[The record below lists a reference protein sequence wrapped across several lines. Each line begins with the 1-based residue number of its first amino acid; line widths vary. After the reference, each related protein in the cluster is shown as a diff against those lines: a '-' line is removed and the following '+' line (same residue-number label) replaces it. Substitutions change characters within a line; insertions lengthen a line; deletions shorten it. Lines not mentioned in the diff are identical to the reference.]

1 MTFEIAS
8 TNNVV
13 KAIAAGTAPRPAQM
27 AAARGILPLPQADLL
42 EALVVLS
49 KSSDEEIASTA
60 LSTLADQDEGTLLT
74 VVSSDNAPAL
84 VLDHYAGSSSSS
96 HAVAEALVRN
106 PSTPVEALT
115 GLARST
121 RSPELLE
128 LFSLNQQLLIKEP
141 GILEAIIANPNKSA
155 EAERRARETKKE
167 FFEKER
173 GAEQIVRELRAQ
185 GKDAA
190 AEFIE
195 TAEFAKNIGSDAAQE
210 AMSVDDAMFI
220 ADFIEVPDSEVDDSW
235 LSLEYIEE
243 IYEETDSQRRA
254 VMDKIIGEL
263 RADDEITNERISMI
277 NRIMMMNMRDRMKL
291 AMKGNREARNIL
303 IRDPNKIISTAVI
316 QNPKITEQEVE
327 QVAAMRSI
335 NHDVLRQ
342 IAINRSWVRN
352 YKIIHLLCLNPKT
365 PLSNV
370 MSFLPRLQMKDLKAI
385 PGNRNVPEAVRKH
398 AIRLMNARAG
408 R

>member
-1 MTFEIAS
+1 MDQQVIS

-42 EALVVLS
+42 EALALLAANG
-49 KSSDEEIASTA
+49 DEEISGTA
-60 LSTLADQDEGTLLT
+60 KQTLASQEEESLLA
-74 VVSSDNAPAL
+74 VLRSESAPPI
-84 VLDHYAGSSSSS
+84 VLRHYASEPEISQAAS
-96 HAVAEALVRN
+96 EALIAN
-106 PSTPVEALT
+106 PGTPKDSMV
-115 GLARST
+115 GLARQS
-121 RSPELLE
+121 RNPQAIELIA
-128 LFSLNQQLLIKEP
+128 LNQQMLIATPELIDA
-141 GILEAIIANPNKSA
+141 ILGNPNSGA
-155 EAERRARETKKE
+155 EARRRAQETKRE

-173 GAEQIVRELRAQ
+173 GAEQIARELRAQ

-190 AEFIE
+190 AEFVE
-195 TAEFAKNIGSDAAQE
+195 SSEFAANISDGS
-210 AMSVDDAMFI
+210 MSVDDAMFL

-254 VMDKIIGEL
+254 VVDKIVSEL
-263 RADDEITNERISMI
+263 RADDELTHERVSMI
-277 NRIMMMNMRDRMKL
+277 HRIMMMNMRDRMKL

-303 IRDPNKIISTAVI
+303 IRDPNKIISSAVI

-327 QVAAMRSI
+327 QIANMRTV
-335 NHDVLRQ
+335 NQDVLRL
-342 IAINRSWVRN
+342 ISRNRSWVRS
-352 YKIIHLLCLNPKT
+352 YKIIHSLCLNPRA

-370 MSFLPRLQMKDLKAI
+370 MGFLTRLQQKDLMSISKS
-385 PGNRNVPEAVRKH
+385 RNVPEAVRKH
-398 AIRLMNARAG
+398 AARLITARAG